1 MLSRRALITAMLLIA
16 VLRAADISSYVF
28 VEFNP
33 GDGFPYVVIN
43 STAVEPVPIVYIMVE
58 RDIIMQEMALNTTM
72 YLPQGVYLA
81 LPRRYFAPRPPAL
94 PPGVKGRVV
103 DIEIEGLGVARVVF
117 ARNAT
122 EIPNAVAYY
131 VYLDAEERGGR
142 YYYKGK
148 PLDVRRPKTPRD
160 RAGGSAQ
167 GSEPVGQAEPMYYT
181 ETKSGTAVSSWAR
194 YVFNPASPINVRN
207 PPSSSYTPVRY
218 FNATGYANNDFVMG
232 TTPWAYLGHGVSDIY
247 LAIQGGSS
255 SSIRYSLCPY
265 STPTPTP
272 PASPTASPCVR
283 NSQTAPS
290 FGRYLLA
297 RISAAPY
304 ANSYLWFYAEIYNPL
319 NLPIN
324 ASIAVVYNRPAP
336 SDGSVYSLLTANWL
350 SSVGQPGYTFG
361 ADYGYSVRVSR
372 LLFTVRIPPG
382 AQMPINIAL
391 VGLAVYT
398 CSPSSTL
405 TVKIYTP
412 ADPNAYVTATGQKY
426 TSAECATYFFSDIY
440 GTLPESAVVP
450 LLAANSTVIP
460 LIIEFNPSLYA
471 SNPNRVTVTFKS
483 LFAFGQRWPEIW
495 RHNANNWISSSK
507 TYPYTTLPVK
517 VVFRDYLAFSV
528 WSTAYNLKNE
538 SVSPWTDLNI
548 LAYAVLTTQVGS
560 SVAYDPPSFPR
571 ASLQYIPLDQ
581 YLQLKKVCLAFE
593 SVKAGA
599 VGSLTTYVSV
609 EGQSPWLEAFASI
622 VSAVTNA
629 IGNTITGYQIISKI
643 FGLAMPSFLGPLG
656 YVVWGLGIF
665 AALVPMSGNIN
676 CAPSS
681 DWLSHGYDAGTGYIK
696 AAGWKIGTNELPSY
710 AGGLKVK
717 ISMLIDHSFYHSVKT
732 VAPGRGI
739 YVDFF
744 SYAIFDSSNYFTG
757 PLEPYA
763 LGVGRFYLKI
773 Q

>member
-1 MLSRRALITAMLLIA
+1 MLSRRTLITAMLLIVA
-16 VLRAADISSYVF
+16 LRAADISSYVF
-28 VEFNP
+28 VEFSP

-43 STAVEPVPIVYIMVE
+43 STAVEPIPIVYIMVE

-81 LPRRYFAPRPPAL
+81 IPKKYFAPRPPAP

-103 DIEIEGLGVARVVF
+103 DIEVEGLGVARVVI

-142 YYYKGK
+142 YYYRGK

-167 GSEPVGQAEPMYYT
+167 SGEPVGQAEPMYYT

-207 PPSSSYTPVRY
+207 PQSSSYTPVMY
-218 FNATGYANNDFVMG
+218 FNATGYANNDFIMG
-232 TTPWAYLGHGVSDIY
+232 RTPWAYLGHGVSDIY

-272 PASPTASPCVR
+272 PASPTASPCVP

-319 NLPIN
+319 NRPIN
-324 ASIAVVYNRPAP
+324 ASIAVVYNKPAP

-391 VGLAVYT
+391 IGLAVYT
-398 CSPSSTL
+398 CSSSSTL
-405 TVKIYTP
+405 TLKIYTP
-412 ADPNAYVTATGQKY
+412 ADPNAYITATGQKY
-426 TSAECATYFFSDIY
+426 TSAECATYYFGDIY

-471 SNPNRVTVTFKS
+471 SYPNRVTVTFRS

-495 RHNANNWISSSK
+495 RHNANNWINSAR

-538 SVSPWTDLNI
+538 SASPWTDVNI
-548 LAYAVLTTQVGS
+548 LGYAVLTTQVGS
-560 SVAYDPPSFPR
+560 STGYEQPSFPR
-571 ASLQYIPLDQ
+571 LSLQYIPLDQ
-581 YLQLKKVCLAFE
+581 YLQLKKICLAFE
-593 SVKAGA
+593 GVNKGTVGA
-599 VGSLTTYVSV
+599 LTTHVSV
-609 EGQSPWLEAFASI
+609 DGQSPWLEAFASI

-643 FGLAMPSFLGPLG
+643 FGLAMPTFLGPLG
-656 YVVWGLGIF
+656 FAVWGLGVF
-665 AALVPMSGNIN
+665 AALVPKSGNTY
-676 CAPSS
+676 CEPSS
-681 DWLSHGYDAGTGYIK
+681 GWVSHGYDAGTGYIR
-696 AAGWKIGTNELPSY
+696 AAGWWMSINELPPY
-710 AGGLKVK
+710 TGGLKVK
-717 ISMLIDHSFYHSVKT
+717 LS
-732 VAPGRGI
+732 
-739 YVDFF
+739 
-744 SYAIFDSSNYFTG
+744 
-757 PLEPYA
+757 
-763 LGVGRFYLKI
+763 
-773 Q
+773 